1 MSWGVISIATS
12 AVLAICIAVL
22 YAWKK
27 RQESAVSEFAQQVW
41 QLTREASVSAR
52 MPNGG
57 RPDALGGLSSAVNK
71 LLENLEQ
78 RDARMHDREQLFQRL
93 VETVHD
99 AVLVTRKNILFAN
112 SRFLSL
118 LSTSAE
124 NVVGKPLTD
133 FVAPEYV
140 DLVEQNFRRRLAGE
154 PAAERYEVE
163 LVGAQGQITRVEL
176 SSTVV
181 VSAGEPVLL
190 LTALE
195 MLPPAA
201 EPVAPARSRALATL
215 DAMSESVIT
224 VDTEGRIEYVNAAAV
239 LLLGQSADQVIGRQF
254 EQIAG
259 LVDEADRR
267 SLGDPVRKALSS
279 RSRVTVSKRA
289 LLVPVNGTAERSV
302 EISVSP
308 LRLDGSAVVGVVIVL
323 HDISELR
330 GLTRQMSYQ
339 ASHDAL
345 TGLVNRREFERRLSE
360 ALDSA
365 LTGDVT
371 HALCYMD
378 LDRFKVVNDTCGH
391 TAGDNM
397 LREVASLIKEAVRD
411 SDTVGRIGG
420 DEFALLL
427 VGCPLEKARQIAD
440 DVVRS
445 VNGYRFVW
453 KDRIFNVGISVGLV
467 EIGRDGAT
475 IEDLINAADS
485 ACYVAKKQGGVHVHV
500 YSAREEA
507 SARLS
512 GEMQWLQTLQSALRD
527 NKFELYF
534 QPIVHARS
542 RRSARSGIRSFRAP
556 ARRKRS
562 GRRVAVGFHPRRR
575 APPPDAAHRPLGRT
589 GRTIGARPRRF
600 EAAARAQRRDQH
612 RRANLG
618 RRRVS
623 RVRRRLFRSCRSRAR
638 RHLFRDHGERRGR
651 EHGSRAPIHRSV
663 ARYGLRIRVGRFR
676 QRLEL
681 LHELK
686 DFADGL
692 SENRRLIH
700 SQPRRRH
707 REPGDGRGD
716 DRVVEVTEFSR
727 RRGTH
732 RRPRFVGCGEADG
745 HRFRTR
751 VLGRPAA
758 AVVDHAGASVG
769 FRAPQNPASRAG
781 FSLDRP
787 I

>member
-1 MSWGVISIATS
+1 
-12 AVLAICIAVL
+12 
-22 YAWKK
+22 
-27 RQESAVSEFAQQVW
+27 
-41 QLTREASVSAR
+41 
-52 MPNGG
+52 MPRDG
-57 RPDALGGLSSAVNK
+57 LGSAVNK

-176 SSTVV
+176 SSIVV
-181 VSAGEPVLL
+181 DSAGEPVLL
-190 LTALE
+190 LTAVE

-201 EPVAPARSRALATL
+201 ELDAPARSRALATL

-224 VDTEGRIEYVNAAAV
+224 VDTAGRIEYVNAAAV

-254 EQIAG
+254 EEIAA
-259 LVDEADRR
+259 LLDEADRR
-267 SLGDPVRKALSS
+267 SIGDPVRKALSS
-279 RSRVTVSKRA
+279 RSRVTVGKRA
-289 LLVPVNGTAERSV
+289 LLVPVNGSAERSV

-308 LRLDGSAVVGVVIVL
+308 LRLDGSALAGVVIVL

-397 LREVASLIKEAVRD
+397 LREIASLIKESVRD

-445 VNGYRFVW
+445 VNDYRFVW

-475 IEDLINAADS
+475 IEDLISSADA

-500 YSAREEA
+500 YTAREEA
-507 SARLS
+507 SAREG
-512 GEMQWLQTLQSALRD
+512 GEMLWLQTLQSALRD

-534 QPIVHARS
+534 QPIVHARAGGL
-542 RRSARSGIRSFRAP
+542 RGP
-556 ARRKRS
+556 AFEVFVRLLGES
-562 GRRVAVGFHPRRR
+562 GRTGTSPSDFIHAAERHRS
-575 APPPDAAHRPLGRT
+575 DAAHRPLGRT
-589 GRTIGARPRRF
+589 GRSIGARPRRP

-612 RRANLG
+612 CRANIG

-623 RVRRRLFRSCRSRAR
+623 RIRRRLFRSCRSLAQATFVSR
-638 RHLFRDHGERRGR
+638 
-651 EHGSRAPIHRSV
+651 SWRAPWSRTWTK
-663 ARYGLRIRVGRFR
+663 R
-676 QRLEL
+676 
-681 LHELK
+681 
-686 DFADGL
+686 AD
-692 SENRRLIH
+692 SSKCCMAWAASSHWTI
-700 SQPRRRH
+700 S
-707 REPGDGRGD
+707 
-716 DRVVEVTEFSR
+716 
-727 RRGTH
+727 
-732 RRPRFVGCGEADG
+732 
-745 HRFRTR
+745 
-751 VLGRPAA
+751 AA
-758 AVVDHAGASVG
+758 A
-769 FRAPQNPASRAG
+769 
-781 FSLDRP
+781 
-787 I
+787 